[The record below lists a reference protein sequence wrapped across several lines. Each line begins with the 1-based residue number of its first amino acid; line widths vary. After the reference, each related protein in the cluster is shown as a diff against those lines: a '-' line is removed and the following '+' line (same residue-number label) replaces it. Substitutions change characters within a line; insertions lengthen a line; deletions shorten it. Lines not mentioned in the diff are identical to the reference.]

1 MSKITSKKCR
11 KISFRPAKF
20 KETTAEFINPDRGW
34 YQIHTFEMSP
44 GNKISLV
51 DREYTLN
58 PNDALAFL
66 LIDIGAFRDRPLD
79 QITLDNLREI
89 FSFFRDYRLDMIVRV
104 VYDTIGNC
112 LETEPSSEEQII
124 EHINQ
129 LTPVM
134 KEFADSIFVYQGLLI
149 GNWGEMHSSKFLS
162 PARLKKLSEGLL
174 RDLRG
179 TAYMAVRRPS
189 YVRILFPEGEDIRQT
204 QVGIFDDAIL
214 ASPTHLGTFGEKPA
228 IEVRREQSWL
238 PNEEI
243 RYVSALCDRVPY
255 GGEALQ
261 CNIKDD
267 LTNVRNSLKEMA
279 KYFSN
284 LHVSYLNRIH
294 DQEFMEHLKNL
305 SWNGGGLYRGMNG
318 FQYMSR
324 HLGYRF
330 VLRDVKCKA
339 LDSEEGMLRW
349 DISIENIGFARCFFD
364 TGCKMEAMDEY
375 GSVVE
380 LDISEWLEL
389 RFIAAGELHNFVV
402 MTPVISGPVFL
413 RFSKLSTRQ
422 AVYFANENEKYTE
435 VGSAIY
441 LGLISLGK

>member
-1 MSKITSKKCR
+1 MSRLTSKNSR
-11 KISFRPAKF
+11 RISFKPAKF

-34 YQIHTFEMSP
+34 YQIHTFEMIP
-44 GNKISLV
+44 GRKISLV
-51 DREYTLN
+51 DREYTLD

-66 LIDIGAFRDRPLD
+66 LIDIGAFRDIPLD
-79 QITLDNLREI
+79 AVAIENLREI

-124 EHINQ
+124 EHMNQ

-134 KEFADSIFVYQGLLI
+134 RDFADCIFVYQGLLI

-162 PARLKKLSEGLL
+162 PARLKKLSEGLIQ
-174 RDLRG
+174 DLKG

-228 IEVRREQSWL
+228 KEVRREQSWL
-238 PNEEI
+238 PHEEI
-243 RYVSALCDRVPY
+243 SYVSALCDRVPY

-261 CNIKDD
+261 CNEKDA
-267 LTNVRNSLKEMA
+267 LYNVRNSLKEMA
-279 KYFSN
+279 KYFAN
-284 LHVSYLNRIH
+284 LHISYLNRIH

-305 SWNGGGLYRGMNG
+305 SWNGGGLYKGMNG

-330 VLRDVKCKA
+330 VLRDVQCKA
-339 LDSEEGMLRW
+339 LENGEDLIRW

-375 GSVVE
+375 GSVIE
-380 LDISEWLEL
+380 LDISEWIQL
-389 RFIAAGELHNFVV
+389 RQIPSQTTHSFVV
-402 MTPVISGPVFL
+402 MTPPVSGPVYL
-413 RFSKLSTRQ
+413 RFTKQSTRQ
-422 AVYFANENEKYTE
+422 AVYFANENEEHNE
-435 VGSAIY
+435 VGSEIY
-441 LGLISLGK
+441 LGKVRL